1 MPFLFSSY
9 HHSELMC
16 ACIIGNCILP
26 HTEEAVMGT
35 LKAER
40 NSINIVETTALALIK
55 RNINKELD
63 V

>member
-1 MPFLFSSY
+1 MQEHAKSY
-9 HHSELMC
+9 FPNHVSG
-16 ACIIGNCILP
+16 AIIGNCILS

-40 NSINIVETTALALIK
+40 NSINIVEVTAVALIK

>member
-1 MPFLFSSY
+1 
-9 HHSELMC
+9 
-16 ACIIGNCILP
+16 
-26 HTEEAVMGT
+26 MGT